1 MMDLLAL
8 ACQEVG
14 LDMSEEVHEE
24 KENSCDSQEWIMQP
38 PEVEQC
44 QNAWPLH
51 YKEELVKPPD
61 SEIILENHV
70 PVNESYNMAV
80 FTLSGSHTASSS
92 PVTNLYSQRKT
103 NQLSRSRSWK
113 AYEGIQGVPCRNLPD
128 LVTKPRAR
136 KVNGVESFHLEV
148 SPSSSPNKDPLDASN
163 PFLQLFRDNNPGQ
176 VAFAFYVADCW
187 FSFFDSNILPDHD
200 QFLTQCTRWW
210 VTLPTPYKRGY
221 WTKEMQYKKKMGI
234 GLESKAKSP
243 KRKKEKSKNF
253 SKNASLENGIVESEM
268 SPPKKMK
275 EAFMSF
281 VKMNIANVTKEL
293 PGASGGKIKQELSRR
308 WISLSQGEKEKFVEE
323 RKHADVISEKKNG
336 QEFVTCPTSI
346 KSEGKYDSKDE
357 IISSIF
363 NQEINEFMTGDENI
377 EKEVNVKQNET
388 QNPTVEI
395 SVEDIEK
402 FAINANYYI
411 EEDSF
416 NVLVN

>member
-14 LDMSEEVHEE
+14 LDMSEDVHDG

-38 PEVEQC
+38 PEVERC

-61 SEIILENHV
+61 SEIILENQV
-70 PVNESYNMAV
+70 PANESYNTAV
-80 FTLSGSHTASSS
+80 FTLSGSHSSSSS

-128 LVTKPRAR
+128 LVTKSRAR

-148 SPSSSPNKDPLDASN
+148 SPSSSPNKDPLDAGN
-163 PFLQLFRDNNPGQ
+163 PFLHLFRDNNPGQ

-187 FSFFDSNILPDHD
+187 FSFCDSNIQPDHD

-234 GLESKAKSP
+234 ELESKAKSP
-243 KRKKEKSKNF
+243 KRKKEKPKHF
-253 SKNASLENGIVESEM
+253 SKNASLENGIVASEM

-275 EAFMSF
+275 EAFMIF
-281 VKMNIANVTKEL
+281 VKMNIANVTKEM

-308 WISLSQGEKEKFVEE
+308 WISLSQGEKQKFVEE
-323 RKHADVISEKKNG
+323 RKHADVISEKNNG
-336 QEFVTCPTSI
+336 QEFVTSI

-357 IISSIF
+357 IKFSICD
-363 NQEINEFMTGDENI
+363 QEINEVMTCDENI
-377 EKEVNVKQNET
+377 GKEVNVKLNET

-411 EEDSF
+411 EEESF